1 MRSHGG
7 AALVGILVVVS
18 GALVAWRA
26 LVRHSAPDSAKEGAS
41 RAPIAVEIAPV
52 GSGLMQD
59 IRVLSGT
66 LEASTRFDVAAKVG
80 GLIRKINVD
89 LGDDVPRGEVV
100 AELDDE
106 EFVQAAAQANA
117 ELAVRK
123 AELLQ
128 AQAELDRVT
137 YDFNRLDALRERGVA
152 SEVEFSEVTT
162 QLASRKA
169 AVALAEARVRQA
181 AAALEIANI
190 QLGYTSVRA
199 AWQGGPDR
207 GTVGMRYEDA
217 GDTLQPG
224 DPILAIVGLDPLKAV
239 VSVTE
244 GDYAQLKVGQ
254 EATLTTDARPG
265 EEFEAEVIR
274 IAPVFRESSRQALI
288 ELRVENPRHL
298 LRPGMFVRV
307 RVVLREAHAETIVP
321 AAALVQR
328 GGREVVFAADVDKGL
343 VSEHPVETGIVRG
356 DRVQIIR
363 PQLTGYV
370 VVLGQHLL
378 EDGAAITVAETAEPE
393 FE

>member
-1 MRSHGG
+1 
-7 AALVGILVVVS
+7 
-18 GALVAWRA
+18 
-26 LVRHSAPDSAKEGAS
+26 
-41 RAPIAVEIAPV
+41 
-52 GSGLMQD
+52 MQD